1 MKISDLS
8 VRRPVLMTMIYIVL
22 LVMTVVFV
30 SDLEIALYPS
40 VDMPMATIFVDCN
53 DAGPEEIEQQ
63 VAKVLENAV
72 NSLENLVEVSS
83 ESSSGQAIVS
93 LEFEYGTNLDD
104 AVDDMETAIDQVSDK
119 LPDWAETPSVFRMD
133 MMMSSSFMQ
142 LVISGPKTLIE
153 LKQIAENSVSPLLYR
168 IDGLSQVEV
177 RGIGDRTYTVS
188 VDPIRL
194 ASYNLTLTT
203 VSNALAARNVQ
214 GSGGTLTQDNTDY
227 TVTID
232 ERFASLDD
240 IRNTVV
246 STIDNANILIG
257 DIAAV
262 DETMET
268 GFEESYLDGSQV
280 VSLELSN
287 DSDSNAATVALA
299 VRAQLDSIN
308 TQLPDGVTLS
318 VYEDS
323 STMISDTMNEVYASA
338 YEGVVLAALII
349 FLFLRSF
356 KPTLIISL
364 SMPISIAFTLMIM
377 SIAGITVNS
386 MSMSGLILGIGMVVD
401 ASIVILEN
409 TYKLRE
415 KGYSTVASAIL
426 GSRNMINAIFAST
439 LTTICVFLPLL
450 IYKNQ
455 LEMVGVMF
463 QDLIITVCISLFASL
478 FVSITLVPAL
488 CGSILK
494 INTRV
499 QKPLRFK
506 PVRWLDQ
513 RFAGFETRM
522 ENGYAKILDYFLNHR
537 LILIVLL
544 VLLLVFSLQHFSGI
558 GLSLTPQ
565 MNTDDSITLS
575 MTLPAGTNKSVT
587 RTELF
592 NLQST
597 LMEKLPQK
605 AYTQMFVSVG
615 STNTG
620 SLEIGLPSL
629 TEQTYSAS
637 EVKNLIRPLLNSNP
651 SATWTFG
658 AGRGPG
664 SGSAITVSVTSN
676 DTKAMKE
683 VVESIA
689 AIIATYVPEATNVA
703 TDLEDGSPKVNIIV
717 DKSLANDLGV
727 SMDTI
732 DTVVTYALAGDT
744 ATSISTF
751 DSDNTYD
758 LLVMLASD
766 SLQTIDD
773 LGSLLVTTGDGSMI
787 RLDSLATFKQASGP
801 VSITRENLQRV
812 NNVTAS
818 LMEGYSSS
826 EVQDR
831 VNQALDEY
839 LLIPEGVTVTQTGE
853 MQQFTSY
860 YSTLVMIIILAL
872 LLVFAVMAAQFESLV
887 DPLIIF
893 ATIPLLLIGVV
904 FIHLAMNQDFS
915 LFSIVGIVALIGVV
929 VNNGI
934 VLVDMINQLVRK
946 KTPVHEACL
955 IAAKDRLRPILMT
968 TLTTVLGMIPLAFFP
983 GEGAEMMQPIAVTFV
998 GGLVTGSFLT
1008 LFLSPVLYATFNK
1021 HREKN
1026 FNNPNTLNNQ
1036 LEAFDLE
1043 GK

>member
-63 VAKVLENAV
+63 VTKALENAV

-83 ESSSGQAIVS
+83 ESSSGRAIVS

-104 AVDDMETAIDQVSDK
+104 AVDDMETAIEQVSNN

-133 MMMSSSFMQ
+133 MIMSSSFMK
-142 LVISGPKTLIE
+142 LVIGGPKTLIE
-153 LKQIAENSVSPLLYR
+153 LKQIAENTVSPLLYR

-246 STIDNANILIG
+246 STIDNANILIS
-257 DIAAV
+257 DIATV
-262 DETMET
+262 DETVET
-268 GFEESYLDGSQV
+268 SFQESYLDGSQV

-308 TQLPDGVTLS
+308 AQLPDDVKLS

-323 STMISDTMNEVYASA
+323 STMISDTMNEVYTSA
-338 YEGVVLAALII
+338 FEGVVLAALII

-401 ASIVILEN
+401 ASIIILEN

-415 KGYSTVASAIL
+415 KGYSAVASAIL

-439 LTTICVFLPLL
+439 LTTICVFLPLI

-463 QDLIITVCISLFASL
+463 QDLIITVCIALFASL

-506 PVRWLDQ
+506 SVRWLDQ
-513 RFAGFETRM
+513 QFAGFETRL
-522 ENGYAKILDYFLNHR
+522 ENGYAKVLDYFLNHR

-544 VLLLVFSLQHFSGI
+544 VLLLLFSLQHFSGI
-558 GLSLTPQ
+558 GISLTPQ
-565 MNTDDSITLS
+565 MNTDDSITLDL
-575 MTLPAGTNKSVT
+575 TLPAGTNKSVT

-592 NLQST
+592 NLQAT
-597 LMEKLPQK
+597 LMEKLPQE

-651 SATWTFG
+651 SANWIFG

-664 SGSAITVSVTSN
+664 SSSAINVSVTSN

-689 AIIATYVPEATNVA
+689 AIIATYVPEASNVA
-703 TDLEDGSPKVNIIV
+703 TDLEDGSPKINIIV

-758 LLVMLASD
+758 LLVMMSSD

-773 LGSLLVTTGDGSMI
+773 LGSLLVTASDGSMI
-787 RLDSLATFKQASGP
+787 RLDSLATFEQASGP
-801 VSITRENLQRV
+801 VTITRENLQRV
-812 NNVTAS
+812 NNVTAN

-826 EVQDR
+826 EVQER
-831 VNQALDEY
+831 VNQALDDY

-860 YSTLVMIIILAL
+860 YSTLVLIIVLAL
-872 LLVFAVMAAQFESLV
+872 LLVFAVMAAQFESLI
-887 DPLIIF
+887 DPFIIF

-934 VLVDMINQLVRK
+934 VLIDMINQLVRK

-998 GGLVTGSFLT
+998 GGLLTGSFLT

>member
-63 VAKVLENAV
+63 VTKALENAV

-83 ESSSGQAIVS
+83 ESSSGRAIVS

-104 AVDDMETAIDQVSDK
+104 AVDDMETAIEQVSNN

-133 MMMSSSFMQ
+133 MIMSSSFMK
-142 LVISGPKTLIE
+142 LVIGGPKTLIE
-153 LKQIAENSVSPLLYR
+153 LKQIAENTVSPLLYR

-246 STIDNANILIG
+246 STIDNANILIS
-257 DIAAV
+257 DIATV
-262 DETMET
+262 DETVET
-268 GFEESYLDGSQV
+268 SFQESYLDGSQV

-308 TQLPDGVTLS
+308 TQLPDDVKLS

-323 STMISDTMNEVYASA
+323 STMISDTMNEVYTSA
-338 YEGVVLAALII
+338 FEGVVLAALII

-426 GSRNMINAIFAST
+426 GSRNMVNAIFAST

-494 INTRV
+494 INSRV

-506 PVRWLDQ
+506 PARWLDQ
-513 RFAGFETRM
+513 RFADFETRL
-522 ENGYAKILDYFLNHR
+522 ENGYAQVLDYFLNHR

-544 VLLLVFSLQHFSGI
+544 VLLLVFSFQHFSGI
-558 GLSLTPQ
+558 GMSLTPQ

-592 NLQST
+592 NLQSI
-597 LMEKLPQK
+597 LMEKLPK
-605 AYTQMFVSVG
+605 EAYTQMFVSVG

-629 TEQTYSAS
+629 TEQMYSAS
-637 EVKNLIRPLLNSNP
+637 EVKNLIRPLLGSNP

-664 SGSAITVSVTSN
+664 SGSPITVSVTSN

-703 TDLEDGSPKVNIIV
+703 TDLEDGSPKVIVTV

-732 DTVVTYALAGDT
+732 DTVITYALAGDT

-758 LLVMLASD
+758 LLVMMSSD

-773 LGSLLVTTGDGSMI
+773 LGSLLVTTSDGSMI
-787 RLDSLATFKQASGP
+787 RLDSLATFEQASGP
-801 VSITRENLQRV
+801 VTITRENLQRV
-812 NNVTAS
+812 NNVTAN

-826 EVQDR
+826 EVQER
-831 VNQALDEY
+831 VNQALDDY

-860 YSTLVMIIILAL
+860 YSTLVLIIVLAL
-872 LLVFAVMAAQFESLV
+872 LLVFAVMAAQFESLI
-887 DPLIIF
+887 DPFIIF

-934 VLVDMINQLVRK
+934 VLIDMINQLVRK

-998 GGLVTGSFLT
+998 GGLLTGSFLT